1 MLHNSITPYLTFTS
15 QMRPSM
21 VDAHQD
27 VKKAKPVYRN
37 IGLAQLIKYRL
48 PWAGKVSI
56 LHRIS
61 GAALFLLLPF
71 ILYLFDQS
79 LASELSFM
87 QFQAFTDHFLVKL
100 ICLGLIWSF
109 LHHFCAGIRYL
120 LLDLEIGVEK
130 IAANK
135 SAIIV
140 LIVSLTLT
148 AAVGAKLFG
157 LF

>member
-1 MLHNSITPYLTFTS
+1 
-15 QMRPSM
+15 M
-21 VDAHQD
+21 VDAQQS
-27 VKKAKPVYRN
+27 VKKDRPVFRN
-37 IGLAQLIKYRL
+37 IGLAQLVKYRL

-61 GAALFLLLPF
+61 GAVLFLLLPF

-79 LASELSFM
+79 LASELSY
-87 QFQAFTDHFLVKL
+87 QKFQAFTSSILVKI
-100 ICLGLIWSF
+100 ICLGLIWCF

-130 IAANK
+130 SESNR

-140 LIVSLTLT
+140 LVVGLVLT
-148 AAVGAKLFG
+148 AIVGLKLFG
-157 LF
+157 LY

>member
-1 MLHNSITPYLTFTS
+1 
-15 QMRPSM
+15 M
-21 VDAHQD
+21 VDAAHE

-61 GAALFLLLPF
+61 GAVLFLLLPF

-79 LASELSFM
+79 LASELSY
-87 QFQAFTDHFLVKL
+87 QNFQAFTGNILVKM
-100 ICLGLIWSF
+100 ICLGLIWCF

-130 IAANK
+130 SEANR

-140 LIVSLTLT
+140 FFLGLMLT
-148 AAVGAKLFG
+148 AIVGLKLFG
-157 LF
+157 LY

>member
-1 MLHNSITPYLTFTS
+1 
-15 QMRPSM
+15 M
-21 VDAHQD
+21 VDAQQD

-87 QFQAFTDHFLVKL
+87 QFQTFTDHFLVKL

-130 IAANK
+130 IAANQ

>member
-1 MLHNSITPYLTFTS
+1 
-15 QMRPSM
+15 M
-21 VDAHQD
+21 VDAQQD
-27 VKKAKPVYRN
+27 VKKDRPIYRN

-61 GAALFLLLPF
+61 GAALFLMLPF
-71 ILYLFDQS
+71 LLYLFDQS
-79 LASELSFM
+79 LASELSYLK
-87 QFQAFTDHFLVKL
+87 FQAITDHALVKL

-130 IAANK
+130 ADANR

-140 LIVSLTLT
+140 FCLGLVLTTIVGL
-148 AAVGAKLFG
+148 KLFG
-157 LF
+157 LY

>member
-1 MLHNSITPYLTFTS
+1 
-15 QMRPSM
+15 M
-21 VDAHQD
+21 VDSQQN
-27 VKKAKPVYRN
+27 VKKDRPVYRN

-61 GAALFLLLPF
+61 GAAMFLLLPF

-79 LASELSFM
+79 LASELSH
-87 QFQAFTDHFLVKL
+87 QKFQAFTGNVLVKI

-130 IAANK
+130 SEANR
-135 SAIIV
+135 SAIVV
-140 LIVSLTLT
+140 LFLGLALT
-148 AAVGAKLFG
+148 AVVGLKLFG
-157 LF
+157 VY

>member
-1 MLHNSITPYLTFTS
+1 
-15 QMRPSM
+15 M
-21 VDAHQD
+21 VDAQQD

-56 LHRIS
+56 LHRFS

-79 LASELSFM
+79 LASELSFT

-100 ICLGLIWSF
+100 VCLGLIWSF

-130 IAANK
+130 IAANQ

-140 LIVSLTLT
+140 LIVSLALT
-148 AAVGAKLFG
+148 AVVGAKLFG

>member
-1 MLHNSITPYLTFTS
+1 
-15 QMRPSM
+15 M

-27 VKKAKPVYRN
+27 VKNAKPVYRN

-130 IAANK
+130 IPAQK
-135 SAIIV
+135 SAILV
-140 LIVSLTLT
+140 LVVSLVLT
-148 AAVGAKLFG
+148 ALVGAKLFG

>member
-1 MLHNSITPYLTFTS
+1 
-15 QMRPSM
+15 M
-21 VDAHQD
+21 VEAQQN
-27 VKKAKPVYRN
+27 VKKDRPVYRN
-37 IGLAQLIKYRL
+37 IGLAQLVKYRL

-61 GAALFLLLPF
+61 GAAMFLMLPF

-79 LASELSFM
+79 LASELSY
-87 QFQAFTDHFLVKL
+87 QNFQAFTSNILVKI

-120 LLDLEIGVEK
+120 LLDLEIGIEK
-130 IAANK
+130 SESNR

-140 LIVSLTLT
+140 LIVGLFLT
-148 AAVGAKLFG
+148 AAVGLKLFG
-157 LF
+157 LY

>member
-1 MLHNSITPYLTFTS
+1 
-15 QMRPSM
+15 M
-21 VDAHQD
+21 VDSQQN
-27 VKKAKPVYRN
+27 VKKDRPVYKN

-61 GAALFLLLPF
+61 GAVLFLLLPF

-79 LASELSFM
+79 LASELSY
-87 QFQAFTDHFLVKL
+87 QNFQAFTGNILVK
-100 ICLGLIWSF
+100 IVCLGLIWCF

-130 IAANK
+130 SEANR
-135 SAIIV
+135 SAIVV
-140 LIVSLTLT
+140 LFLGLALT
-148 AAVGAKLFG
+148 AVVGLKLFG
-157 LF
+157 VY

>member
-1 MLHNSITPYLTFTS
+1 
-15 QMRPSM
+15 M
-21 VDAHQD
+21 VDAQQD
-27 VKKAKPVYRN
+27 VKKDRPVYRN
-37 IGLAQLIKYRL
+37 IGLAQLVKYRL

-61 GAALFLLLPF
+61 GAVLFLLLPF

-79 LASELSFM
+79 LASELSY
-87 QFQAFTDHFLVKL
+87 QKFQAFTSNILVKM
-100 ICLGLIWSF
+100 ICLGLIWAF

-130 IAANK
+130 SEANR

-140 LIVSLTLT
+140 LVIGLALT
-148 AAVGAKLFG
+148 AVVGLKMFG
-157 LF
+157 LY

>member
-1 MLHNSITPYLTFTS
+1 
-15 QMRPSM
+15 M
-21 VDAHQD
+21 VDVQQD

-130 IAANK
+130 IPAQK

-148 AAVGAKLFG
+148 AVVGAKLFG

>member
-1 MLHNSITPYLTFTS
+1 
-15 QMRPSM
+15 M
-21 VDAHQD
+21 VDAQQD

-130 IAANK
+130 IAAQK

-140 LIVSLTLT
+140 LIVSLALT
-148 AAVGAKLFG
+148 AVVGAKLFG

>member
-1 MLHNSITPYLTFTS
+1 
-15 QMRPSM
+15 M
-21 VDAHQD
+21 VEAQQD
-27 VKKAKPVYRN
+27 VKKDRQVYRN
-37 IGLAQLIKYRL
+37 IGLAQLIQYRL

-61 GAALFLLLPF
+61 GAMLFLLLPF

-79 LASELSFM
+79 LASELSY
-87 QFQAFTDHFLVKL
+87 QKFQAVTSNILIKI

-120 LLDLEIGVEK
+120 LLDLEIGIEK
-130 IAANK
+130 SESNR

-140 LIVSLTLT
+140 LIVGIALT
-148 AAVGAKLFG
+148 AVVGLKLFG
-157 LF
+157 LY

>member
-1 MLHNSITPYLTFTS
+1 
-15 QMRPSM
+15 M
-21 VDAHQD
+21 VDAQQD

-130 IAANK
+130 IAAQK

-140 LIVSLTLT
+140 LVVSLALT

>member
-1 MLHNSITPYLTFTS
+1 
-15 QMRPSM
+15 M
-21 VDAHQD
+21 VDAQQD

>member
-1 MLHNSITPYLTFTS
+1 
-15 QMRPSM
+15 M
-21 VDAHQD
+21 VDSQQA
-27 VKKAKPVYRN
+27 VKKDRPVYKN

-79 LASELSFM
+79 IASELSY
-87 QFQAFTDHFLVKL
+87 QKFQAFTSNILVKI

-130 IAANK
+130 SESNR

-140 LIVSLTLT
+140 LVVGIALT
-148 AAVGAKLFG
+148 AVVGLKMFG
-157 LF
+157 LY

>member
-1 MLHNSITPYLTFTS
+1 
-15 QMRPSM
+15 M
-21 VDAHQD
+21 VDSQQT
-27 VKKAKPVYRN
+27 VKKDRPVFRN

-71 ILYLFDQS
+71 ILYLLDQS
-79 LASELSFM
+79 LASEMSY
-87 QFQAFTDHFLVKL
+87 QKFQAFTSNILVKI

-120 LLDLEIGVEK
+120 LLDLEIGIDK
-130 IAANK
+130 SDSNR
-135 SAIIV
+135 SAIFV
-140 LIVSLTLT
+140 LFLGLALT
-148 AAVGAKLFG
+148 AVVGLKLFG
-157 LF
+157 LY

>member
-1 MLHNSITPYLTFTS
+1 
-15 QMRPSM
+15 M

-87 QFQAFTDHFLVKL
+87 QFQSLTDHFLVKL

-130 IAANK
+130 IPAQK
-135 SAIIV
+135 SAILV
-140 LIVSLTLT
+140 LVVSLALT
-148 AAVGAKLFG
+148 ALVGAKLFG